1 MMKYYFLNGDKLV
14 TIDTRHTV
22 ERLRVLKP
30 EYNNV
35 QLYEKKQDVPIPD
48 GYKLTRDVIVKTADK
63 IKREADEA
71 KQIERQSILDEA
83 LELVLLQNLGIDK
96 TAEIASVKSRLEA
109 IEKSALKKEK

>member
-1 MMKYYFLNGDKLV
+1 MMKYYFLNGEDLIS
-14 TIDTRHTV
+14 IDTRHTV

-30 EYNNV
+30 EYNSV

-48 GYKLTRDVIVKTADK
+48 GYKLTGDKLVKTADK
-63 IKREADEA
+63 IKQEEEEA
-71 KQIERQSILDEA
+71 KQAERQAILDEA

-96 TAEIASVKSRLEA
+96 TAEIDNVKSRLDA